1 MAEETEKNIIKKKD
15 YENSVVIVG
24 YLKENT
30 LECVSYNGQ
39 EAIKGNLIIATSENE
54 SFKVQFF
61 AYRKSKKS
69 GADNKTYLD
78 LVELLPGKTI
88 SVASYLSG
96 NPGATFQTAAQCSTK
111 IRIWGKLEEDTI
123 KLDNKESTR
132 YVIRGRSAKLRT
144 ATEARPFTP
153 EATFTVDMYIESMKE
168 ESVFNKETQD
178 NELTGRLCVVGLTP
192 DYQGVMNR
200 ITYVVP
206 KGKLADFVSNNY
218 EVGDTANFAGVLVET
233 FERKLVDAVDNDPF
247 AFDAGGKSQYET
259 KFTSE
264 RVIQGRNRGKL
275 PIHQG
280 EEGCITIDEVKHGL
294 VLRDEHIA
302 DRTARRGNGG
312 GRAISS
318 RNAARN
324 MAAQQEVLTQ
334 PAQQD
339 VFSDFD
345 INF

>member
-1 MAEETEKNIIKKKD
+1 MAEETEKNIIKRRN
-15 YENSVVIVG
+15 YVGIVG

-54 SFKVQFF
+54 SFRVQFF
-61 AYRKSKKS
+61 AYRKSKS

-88 SVASYLSG
+88 SIASYLTG

-111 IRIWGKLEEDTI
+111 VYVRGELEEDTI

-132 YVIRGRSAKLRT
+132 CVIRGKSAKRRT
-144 ATEARPFTP
+144 VTEARPFVP
-153 EATFTVDMYIESMKE
+153 EATFAIDMYIESMKE

-178 NELTGRLCVVGLTP
+178 NELTGRLCIVGLTP
-192 DYQGVMNR
+192 NYQGVMNR

-206 KGKLADFVSNNY
+206 KGKLADFVSSNY

-233 FERKLVDAVDNDPF
+233 FERKLADAADSDQF
-247 AFDAGGKSQYET
+247 AFEAGGKNQYET

-264 RVIQGRNRGKL
+264 RVIKGRDAGKL

-302 DRTARRGNGG
+302 KRTASRGGNGG